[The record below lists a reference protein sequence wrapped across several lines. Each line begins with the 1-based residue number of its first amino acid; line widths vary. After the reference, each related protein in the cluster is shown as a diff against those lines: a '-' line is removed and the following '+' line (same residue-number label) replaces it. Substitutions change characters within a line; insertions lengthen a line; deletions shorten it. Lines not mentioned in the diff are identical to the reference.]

1 MRICLNTF
9 KLSVSA
15 IIGCKVPL
23 IEISRRTSV
32 FVIIVYQLLCKVR
45 DLNSSGNNLALRN
58 VITWH

>member
-1 MRICLNTF
+1 MRISLYSF

-15 IIGCKVPL
+15 IIRCKVTL

-45 DLNSSGNNLALRN
+45 DLNFSRNNLALRN